1 MSADKELTDPAYTSA
16 SHQSHGWRCDARRF
30 LGAGKD
36 YSTSENTRLA
46 GVSSRLLLRCVPMLS
61 CPRLFCQRAEVHEVA
76 NARDQSRF
84 ISERWD
90 DVSPPSPS
98 VHSRKLGAKQNE
110 EGMKASVVFE
120 MKHSGNL
127 Y

>member
-1 MSADKELTDPAYTSA
+1 MKVA
-16 SHQSHGWRCDARRF
+16 S
-30 LGAGKD
+30 
-36 YSTSENTRLA
+36 
-46 GVSSRLLLRCVPMLS
+46 
-61 CPRLFCQRAEVHEVA
+61 
-76 NARDQSRF
+76 ARDQSRF

-98 VHSRKLGAKQNE
+98 VHSGKLGAKQNE

-127 Y
+127 YYSLWKQGEAQVGRYWIQVKQVSLHLLEKEKGQRMR